1 MNSVDLATKIAVE
14 QDGVVSAR
22 QCLASGMRWDEIT
35 QRCRLGSWRVVFR
48 GVYFIYPEPLVPT
61 RALIRAALLT
71 AGPTAV
77 AVLTSAADLHGLPFL
92 PDDPALH
99 VSVPGELNRLDQP
112 GLLVHQLTIADSDC
126 VTVDGMRAT
135 SRVRT
140 VADLILR
147 LSRFDAVALLDGALR
162 LENISTEDL
171 LLVAA
176 MIRGRRG
183 AVKARRRLSEADH
196 RSASPLETR
205 IRLICVDGGL
215 PPEEVQYAVMDENGY
230 VVAVGDLAWPSRR
243 LIVEADGALVH
254 GTASALY
261 HDRRRQNELAARG
274 WTVIRFTWADLSR
287 PGYILT
293 AIRRALAATPP
304 APSRP

>member
-1 MNSVDLATKIAVE
+1 MKRGLAPRPSLPARSFAMNSVDLATKIAVE

-71 AGPTAV
+71 AGPAAV

-162 LENISTEDL
+162 LEKISTEDL

-183 AVKARRRLSEADH
+183 AVKARRRLREADH

-215 PPEEVQYAVMDENGY
+215 PPEEVQYAPKYSMI
-230 VVAVGDLAWPSRR
+230 VAGGGRR
-243 LIVEADGALVH
+243 LGGGRERGL
-254 GTASALY
+254 GLW
-261 HDRRRQNELAARG
+261 DRGQSPERCWGIWPCKRAR
-274 WTVIRFTWADLSR
+274 TSDSR
-287 PGYILT
+287 
-293 AIRRALAATPP
+293 
-304 APSRP
+304 